1 MRITRKG
8 QVTIPQAIRQQ
19 LGLHPHCEV
28 KFRLVGEQ
36 LVLEKVNSQRPERAE
51 EAIARLQAHPSR
63 SGLST
68 DEILA
73 LCRGDA

>member
-8 QVTIPQAIRQQ
+8 QVIIPQAVRQQ

-28 KFRLVGEQ
+28 EFRLVGEQ
-36 LVLEKVNSQRPERAE
+36 LVLEKVDSQRSERAI
-51 EAIARLQAHPSR
+51 EAIAHLQAHPPR
-63 SGLST
+63 AGLST

>member
-28 KFRLVGEQ
+28 VFRLEGEQ
-36 LVLEKVNSQRPERAE
+36 LILEKVDPQRSQRAE
-51 EAIARLQAHPSR
+51 EAIGRLQAHPPR
-63 SGLST
+63 AGLRT

-73 LCRGDA
+73 LCR